1 MLNAIKK
8 SVSGTVVTEV
18 PSVVVPTPSE
28 RLQDDRVPDI
38 SFWAIEEPFVV
49 NSAIPDD
56 LKRNTGKAM
65 PTKTSLNMFATF
77 EEAAAYGQKMNK
89 TFIIYEVKPSAT
101 VRPQLALVQKIDE

>member
-8 SVSGTVVTEV
+8 SVSATVVTEV
-18 PSVVVPTPSE
+18 PKETVPNPSE
-28 RLQDDRVPDI
+28 RLQDDRIPEV

-56 LKRNTGKAM
+56 LKRNTGKTM

-89 TFIIYEVKPSAT
+89 NFIIYEVKPSAT